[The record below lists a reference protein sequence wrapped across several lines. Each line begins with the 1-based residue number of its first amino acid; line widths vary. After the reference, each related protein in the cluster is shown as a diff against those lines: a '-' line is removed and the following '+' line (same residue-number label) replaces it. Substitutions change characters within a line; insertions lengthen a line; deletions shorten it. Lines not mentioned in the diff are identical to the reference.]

1 MYLDHFGFTA
11 KPFELLPNPAFLYM
25 SRTHTKA
32 LTYLR
37 YGISER
43 SGFILLTGEVGS
55 GKTTLIRELIGS
67 HLKGLRLAK
76 VFNTRVDSTQLL
88 GMIVEDFGLNAEGRD
103 KTALIRM
110 LNDFLIEQ
118 YAQGNRCVLIIDEAQ
133 NLSVE
138 LLEEVRLLSNLE
150 TEQGKLLQIVLVG
163 QPELKETLKSLE
175 LLQLRQRIQVFC
187 HLGTISAG
195 EIREYILC
203 RLERAGN
210 RGAVELSDEVLE
222 IIHRVTRGTPRL
234 VNILMEYILLDA
246 FGNGTVEVSG
256 TAVQEIVDDLDF
268 ERQFWGGE
276 EAQGISG
283 RKEVLPVADGG
294 KGKPA
299 GASALT
305 SLFRRME
312 ARVKGLETQILKM
325 DPAAVQTLAERIA
338 ALEGQLARQRDVSES
353 AMEMARAAL
362 ARENQS
368 RREPEAA
375 PVTPRRRNWAVR
387 LLLGEE

>member
-1 MYLDHFGFTA
+1 MYLDHFGFTT

-187 HLGTISAG
+187 HLGTISAE

-210 RGAVELSDEVLE
+210 RTAVVLSDEVLE

-246 FGNGTVEVSG
+246 FGNGTAEVSVA
-256 TAVQEIVDDLDF
+256 AVQEIVDDLDF

-276 EAQGISG
+276 DVQGAAG
-283 RKEVLPVADGG
+283 RKEAVPVADGG
-294 KGKPA
+294 KGRPA
-299 GASALT
+299 GANALT

-325 DPAAVQTLAERIA
+325 DPAAVQTLAERIT
-338 ALEGQLARQRDVSES
+338 ALEAQLAKQRDMSES
-353 AMEMARAAL
+353 ALEVARAAL
-362 ARENQS
+362 AREVQP
-368 RREPEAA
+368 RREPEAK
-375 PVTPRRRNWAVR
+375 PVPHRRRNWAVR